1 MPDLQAPAV
10 LSAGEVGKADECGS
24 QRRGQ
29 NKVAF
34 RSAKVVHLF
43 QRTPRT
49 QMNTANNN
57 AVVRTKSP
65 FAPRKLCVCSTKNHA
80 DAR

>member
-1 MPDLQAPAV
+1 MVDLQAPGV
-10 LSAGEVGKADECGS
+10 VFAGEAGEADQYES

-43 QRTPRT
+43 QRTP
-49 QMNTANNN
+49 
-57 AVVRTKSP
+57 
-65 FAPRKLCVCSTKNHA
+65 
-80 DAR
+80 